1 MLEVIMRHVQNT
13 SIGKVVKVVKVWR
26 HTILEGYKSHTELHG
41 CACLVKAPNS
51 MDLSEEKN
59 II

>member
-1 MLEVIMRHVQNT
+1 MRHVQNT